1 MTTVPQV
8 PEVPRGPRVRVPRAS
23 WFLWFVWF
31 VLLPTGGAAR
41 PTGRDLTGVEALA
54 RVYDL
59 LLNADFGTAETGL
72 ADACP
77 PAPHEACD
85 VMAATI
91 TWWRIQL
98 DPEDRSLDAT
108 FSQQAER
115 AIASTEAWT
124 SREPAS
130 AEAQFY
136 AGAAYAARVQWRVL
150 RDEKLSA
157 ARDGKRIKQALDRA
171 IALDPDLDDAYFG
184 LGLYEYYADVAP
196 AAAKVLRFLLLLPGG
211 NRAEGLARMRRARAA
226 GKLLQGE
233 ADYQLQIIYLW
244 YEKRVDLAVGLLTS
258 LHDRYPG
265 NPLFTAQLAD
275 VQDRYQHDTIAAL
288 ATWRELSAAARDRQV
303 NEPALAE
310 AQARLGAARQ
320 LEALHET
327 DKAIAQVRGVIE
339 ASAARPYGA
348 LAAAYLAL
356 GEGEDRLGHH
366 DPAIAAYRLAIAAIA
381 PGAPDPDNVRHR
393 AADAVRRTPDPTRAE
408 AYRVSIEGLRKL
420 EHGDAADAVSL
431 LTHSLRLDPTDPV
444 TRYRYGR
451 ALEAR
456 KENAEA
462 LDAFETAI
470 RDARACPAPIAAAA
484 FLDAARLHERLA
496 HRQQAIEY
504 YRAASTWFGG
514 GADTRAAAL
523 RALVRLHAQTATT
536 ERYSARALAPKRE
549 LQGEVF

>member
-1 MTTVPQV
+1 MTGVPQV
-8 PEVPRGPRVRVPRAS
+8 PEVPRVPRVRLPRAS
-23 WFLWFVWF
+23 CFLSFVWF
-31 VLLPTGGAAR
+31 VLLSTAGTAWPA
-41 PTGRDLTGVEALA
+41 GRDLTGVDALA

-59 LLNADFGTAETGL
+59 LLNADFDAAETAL
-72 ADACP
+72 AGACP
-77 PAPHEACD
+77 PAPREACD

-108 FSQQAER
+108 FSQRAER
-115 AIASTEAWT
+115 AIASTETWA
-124 SREPAS
+124 SHEPTS

-171 IALDPDLDDAYFG
+171 IALDADLDDAYFG

-211 NRAEGLARMRRARAA
+211 DRTEGLARMRRARAA

-265 NPLFTAQLAD
+265 NPLFASQLAD
-275 VQDRYQHDTIAAL
+275 VQDRYQHDITAAL
-288 ATWRELSAAARDRQV
+288 ATWHALAAAAHDRQV

-327 DKAIAQVRGVIE
+327 DQAIEQVRGVIE
-339 ASAARPYGA
+339 AKAIRPYGA

-366 DPAIAAYRLAIAAIA
+366 DSAIAAYRLALGAIA
-381 PGAPDPDNVRHR
+381 PGAPDPDDVRHH

-420 EHGDAADAVSL
+420 EHGDAADAISL
-431 LTHSLRLDPTDPV
+431 LTHSLRLEPADPV

-456 KENAEA
+456 KENVEA
-462 LDAFETAI
+462 LDAFEATI
-470 RDARACPAPIAAAA
+470 SDARACPAPIAAAA
-484 FLDAARLHERLA
+484 YLDAGRLHERLA

-504 YRAASTWFGG
+504 YRAASTWFGA

-523 RALVRLHAQTATT
+523 RALARLHAQTATK
-536 ERYSARALAPKRE
+536 ERYSARSLAPKIGF
-549 LQGEVF
+549 QGEDF